1 MFFSLALSKDV
12 RQHEQGGVLSPNT
25 LAIFSPKS
33 IILTKPSSLIKK
45 WKIHGWR
52 ALPAC
57 PRGLILSRLPLGPS
71 SSLAK
76 KALGRLAL
84 ATAAAFSCVIPVR
97 SVKHPCWKTAGSGPA
112 SLSAGASRLTCWL
125 ASPLPYLPSL
135 SFLAIVLWVIIR
147 KHKEQRGF
155 NL

>member
-112 SLSAGASRLTCWL
+112 SLSADCFQADLL
-125 ASPLPYLPSL
+125 AGLPSPLPPLPVFPSHCAL
-135 SFLAIVLWVIIR
+135 GN
-147 KHKEQRGF
+147 H
-155 NL
+155 